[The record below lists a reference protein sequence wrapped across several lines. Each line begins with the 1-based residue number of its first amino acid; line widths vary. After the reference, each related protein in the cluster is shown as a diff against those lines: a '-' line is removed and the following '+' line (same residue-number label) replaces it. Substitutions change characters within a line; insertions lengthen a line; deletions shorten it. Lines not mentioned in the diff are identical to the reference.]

1 MEKIESTY
9 QNMKNDKNMAIVI
22 KDQEA
27 TLQSKD
33 DEITDLNSQKEVMI
47 GKIQDHMATIQAKEK
62 VITGQTQTIH

>member
-9 QNMKNDKNMAIVI
+9 QNMKNDKQMANIV

-47 GKIQDHMATIQAKEK
+47 GKIQDHLKTI
-62 VITGQTQTIH
+62 VI